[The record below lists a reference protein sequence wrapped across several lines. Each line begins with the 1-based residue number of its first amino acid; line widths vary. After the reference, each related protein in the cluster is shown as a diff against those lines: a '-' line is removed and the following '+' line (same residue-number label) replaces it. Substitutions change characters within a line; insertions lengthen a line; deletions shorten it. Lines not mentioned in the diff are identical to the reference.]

1 MKGYKLQQILADS
14 FVMPTIRADL
24 EAVYRTLAKAADQRL
39 VRLEGY
45 AYEENM
51 KNATR
56 WAYAR
61 AQFDIKQ
68 WSGEKA
74 TRFNTAP
81 PVSNTGL
88 EHKIADIKR
97 FLQSESSTKK
107 GIQRTLQ
114 KRADTL
120 NQRFGTNFRW
130 DEVGKFF
137 NSKLREKL
145 DDSYGSKTVVKVVA
159 RLQEK
164 KDDIVKAMKKA
175 ALQELDLSDQSMVD
189 DMVRETLEKYG
200 EDVITYLLGKK

>member
-1 MKGYKLQQILADS
+1 MKGFTLKQILS
-14 FVMPTIRADL
+14 EGFEMPTGRAKL

-68 WSGEKA
+68 WSGEGAK
-74 TRFNTAP
+74 RFNTAP
-81 PVSNTGL
+81 PTSDTHL

-107 GIQRTLQ
+107 GIIGTLQ

-120 NQRFGTNFRW
+120 NQKYHTNFRW
-130 DEVGKFF
+130 DEVGRFF
-137 NSKLREKL
+137 NSKLYKKL
-145 DDSYGSKTVVKVVA
+145 EDINGSKTILKILAV
-159 RLQEK
+159 LHEK
-164 KDDIVKAMKKA
+164 KNDVIKAIKDNNER
-175 ALQELDLSDQSMVD
+175 ELDLSDQDLVD
-189 DMVRETLEKYG
+189 IKVAETIAEYGAEVLEYFK
-200 EDVITYLLGKK
+200 LKK